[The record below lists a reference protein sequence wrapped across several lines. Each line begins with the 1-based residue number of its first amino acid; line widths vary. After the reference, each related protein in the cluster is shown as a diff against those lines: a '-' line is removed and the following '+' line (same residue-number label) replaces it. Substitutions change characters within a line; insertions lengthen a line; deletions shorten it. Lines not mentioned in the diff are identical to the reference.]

1 MKKSKRNRNRQN
13 NQTKVQETKITQT
26 VNNEVPVTEEDIAL
40 KNAVISNIE
49 NSEVDEKKEEATQP
63 KSNAT
68 NGLLDSLTKKV
79 NSIVEET
86 VKSNK
91 TEPVETKAPAVEPIT
106 VKCEYDRDNAKL
118 KVYTTGE
125 PFVLSLQTLPDE
137 YSPVGEAL
145 PEAAFR
151 EMVIYMERIFFN
163 VIPKFLN
170 PCAVI
175 PASQFD
181 GFRMT
186 NVNGSK
192 LLATNEFKCFDS
204 IKKFKK
210 TKIDDRSNYVV
221 YKFEPHAVDEFI
233 AFASDANDSNL
244 LLPLIGEIT
253 KLTDITT
260 IDKMTTWMIR
270 KPSDSDREL
279 KESSA
284 IIAVELDEAFKNSEY
299 SLDINT
305 VSVVHNGEEVD
316 DFWEISSIVDI
327 ANIDEF
333 LSIEEFVDAFGL
345 SLDNIDNAEDED
357 GDDEDLEDYDDDEID
372 EDDEEDDSDDE
383 FSIGDMLDEDD
394 DEDNDMEEDEE
405 DEDEDLEDEYDGDE
419 DDEPDDNGNEFIHY
433 YNSPE
438 DWYEG
443 ARRMIYG
450 DVYDDID
457 DWECDDMTKHHF
469 VSTIDNIRAMCAI
482 LVKYYFPGS
491 SDLILSV
498 DIADDNREMLV
509 RLQNLGLQ
517 LPSYEGIDFSLG
529 RSDNHSWESRISFN
543 FCCRM
548 TFGIMQFWIYTMKK
562 YFDRSDVEMTTAAI
576 DEIAAM
582 IANASYAL
590 LAYGL
595 VDNKDL
601 LMLNLMMVAYND
613 SEDGAIK
620 ISKIRRKA
628 EVILKQKNKLIAN
641 LSKSSDASVM
651 TVLAQLAALVTT
663 NSYEVFDPPTVE
675 GFKFSDEKA
684 VTRFVETFS
693 NYLLSNGIDRQD
705 ALCSHFRE
713 FFTNENESDARYGT
727 QAIQFLIW
735 LYDDSKLNKLKRYF

>member
-1 MKKSKRNRNRQN
+1 MKKSRRNRKNN
-13 NQTKVQETKITQT
+13 NQTKITQT
-26 VNNEVPVTEEDIAL
+26 VNKEVPVTEEDLAL

-49 NSEVDEKKEEATQP
+49 NSGVEEKKEEATQP
-63 KSNAT
+63 KSNVT
-68 NGLLDSLTKKV
+68 NGLLDALTQKV

-86 VKSNK
+86 VSSKP
-91 TEPVETKAPAVEPIT
+91 EAPVETKAPAVEPIT

-186 NVNGSK
+186 NANGSK

-260 IDKMTTWMIR
+260 IDKMTTWMTR

-316 DFWEISSIVDI
+316 DFWEVSSIVDI

-357 GDDEDLEDYDDDEID
+357 EDDEDLEDYDDDEDDEDDSDGDEFSIDDMID
-372 EDDEEDDSDDE
+372 EDDEDDDE
-383 FSIGDMLDEDD
+383 YEDDEDD
-394 DEDNDMEEDEE
+394 E
-405 DEDEDLEDEYDGDE
+405 DEDEDDDCETLSEEDVETVGDGSDDVDPFQEY
-419 DDEPDDNGNEFIHY
+419 
-433 YNSPE
+433 
-438 DWYEG
+438 YEKTL
-443 ARRMIYG
+443 ALLSKLSRTMQ
-450 DVYDDID
+450 
-457 DWECDDMTKHHF
+457 
-469 VSTIDNIRAMCAI
+469 
-482 LVKYYFPGS
+482 KYYDPEKLEKVFT
-491 SDLILSV
+491 V
-498 DIADDNREMLV
+498 DISTDSAMVMALLEE
-509 RLQNLGLQ
+509 LGLNIKADKNIN
-517 LPSYEGIDFSLG
+517 LSTSLSTYYDEKSEFMTNLKMSDYIVTYWLNNIGDF
-529 RSDNHSWESRISFN
+529 I
-543 FCCRM
+543 
-548 TFGIMQFWIYTMKK
+548 
-562 YFDRSDVEMTTAAI
+562 DRSDEI
-576 DEIAAM
+576 DLNVVDDVMAM
-582 IANASYAL
+582 IANSVYTL

-595 VDNKDL
+595 VDTKDMVTL
-601 LMLNLMMVAYND
+601 NTLMSMISA
-613 SEDGAIK
+613 SEDGLIK
-620 ISKIRRKA
+620 LKKVSDKVEIILGQRAKLSAAISKA
-628 EVILKQKNKLIAN
+628 
-641 LSKSSDASVM
+641 SDPTLM
-651 TVLAQLAALVTT
+651 TLLAQLGCYVSTP
-663 NSYEVFDPPTVE
+663 SDEIFDPPTSDRFEFDDPKSVKRYCVSFSE
-675 GFKFSDEKA
+675 YLQSMGCETESMFTVFIHYADVLKFDNA
-684 VTRFVETFS
+684 
-693 NYLLSNGIDRQD
+693 GI
-705 ALCSHFRE
+705 
-713 FFTNENESDARYGT
+713 YGLA
-727 QAIQFLIW
+727 AIKFLAW
-735 LYDDSKLNKLKRYF
+735 LYDEPRLNKLVNRFF